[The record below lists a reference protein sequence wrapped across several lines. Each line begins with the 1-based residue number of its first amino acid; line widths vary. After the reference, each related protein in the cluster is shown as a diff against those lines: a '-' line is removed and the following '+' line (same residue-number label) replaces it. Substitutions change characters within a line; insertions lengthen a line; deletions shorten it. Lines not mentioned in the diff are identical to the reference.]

1 MDKLRVLGPALLV
14 ASGILVTSALAA
26 MARESEW
33 PVFAAAAIMALV
45 ILGADMLSSRLR
57 GKAIRPSFAG
67 LLLAAAFLTACGLIA
82 LTKPAQLALM
92 IPILGAGV
100 AMPVILDTGRGKEC
114 RDR

>member
-1 MDKLRVLGPALLV
+1 
-14 ASGILVTSALAA
+14 
-26 MARESEW
+26 MARESGW

-57 GKAIRPSFAG
+57 GKPARPSFAG
-67 LLLAAAFLTACGLIA
+67 LLLAAAFLTACGLIVFA
-82 LTKPAQLALM
+82 GSAHLAPM

-100 AMPVILDTGRGKEC
+100 AMPVILDTGRRKEC